1 MKRITKAEDAY
12 EFRGAVVAFTPKSY
26 YYGNSK
32 GSIFNNGVVFAKMDI
47 RQVAWNTEE
56 KALSLYLFQIV
67 GAGGGHIPLTA
78 HYLEIYEEGYF
89 DMRFATPKEIKSLK
103 DLVVWNEIELAH
115 IDKIHTLDILNN
127 ILIFVPKSLTHIS
140 PIGLKIVDDYVTYI
154 KVYENKELKPTNLI
168 GENLIDFL

>member
-32 GSIFNNGVVFAKMDI
+32 GSIFNNGVVFAK
-47 RQVAWNTEE
+47 
-56 KALSLYLFQIV
+56 
-67 GAGGGHIPLTA
+67 
-78 HYLEIYEEGYF
+78 
-89 DMRFATPKEIKSLK
+89 
-103 DLVVWNEIELAH
+103 NEIELAH